1 MGNTQLAEL
10 RKKVSKWS
18 KDQMISK
25 LNKISEGG
33 LTVTQDE
40 LDVILEIAQ
49 KRNLPIPESLLS
61 NSEVEESVEE
71 VSSEPEQEKSVKK
84 AKTESPKK
92 APKEKATKAPEKK
105 TPAPKK
111 EVKKKETV
119 AKKEVK
125 KPSKQQDK
133 KLVLIETISGE
144 KVEMCKSDYVRYLIK
159 EESIRSHKQIKLL
172 VQEKFDMSLYYSEFD
187 RCRKNVDGKP
197 KKKQ

>member
-1 MGNTQLAEL
+1 MNNLLEL
-10 RKKVSKWS
+10 RKKTTKWS
-18 KDQMISK
+18 KDQMVSK
-25 LNKISEGG
+25 LNKISEGC

-49 KRNLPIPESLLS
+49 KRNLPIPETLKT
-61 NSEVEESVEE
+61 NSEGEPSVEE
-71 VSSEPEQEKSVKK
+71 IPSEPEQEKSVKK
-84 AKTESPKK
+84 PETESP
-92 APKEKATKAPEKK
+92 
-105 TPAPKK
+105 
-111 EVKKKETV
+111 KKETV
-119 AKKEVK
+119 AKKETK
-125 KPSKQQDK
+125 KPQQDK

-159 EESIRSHKQIKLL
+159 EEYIRSHKQIKLL